1 MRNRTGLG
9 WVALALLAWS
19 GLGSAQT
26 LNNQSLSGKFFF
38 RHVSLGTDTSGNL
51 TDPRSLIGTIT
62 FDGSGHYSYTGQEV
76 IGTGSAANQTG
87 SGAYAVDPAG
97 FVTMDSPLRSGN
109 KVNARLGSSVLLGS
123 TTESTDSTYD
133 LFAAILAP
141 TSTVASALPG
151 PYWAVSL
158 EFPGATRAN
167 SRDTFFGLSSTV
179 AGQFATI
186 SVDGHAANLSGGFPT
201 TQQVT
206 GATYTMGPDGTG
218 SASFGAASTTVL
230 LSGNRTFYVSAD
242 GNSLVGGSTAAGSH
256 DFLFAVKA
264 DTGATAT
271 SWNADFW
278 GAGLRSD
285 SSLALGWAGSVSARG
300 LGNLT
305 WTRRYKELGSGAYDF
320 TGAQTYSLNSDGSG
334 TVLAAGS
341 SLGPMALG
349 AGGKTFVGAIANAS
363 DAAGFEIFFGAAMT
377 TVSGAGVF
385 LNPQRVLNGASYAPA
400 GNPIAPGEY
409 ISLFGSGLA
418 ASLKVAAPPPTPYP
432 FTLNNVTVLVNGKQA
447 ALYFVSA
454 TQINAI
460 VPYST
465 AGPTATIVVQDGSAT
480 SNTVTVPVAATAPGF
495 FSSDQSGT
503 GVAAVTHG
511 NAALGL
517 VTPAS
522 PASPGETVVVYLAGM
537 GAVSPALTDGT
548 ATGTNPLSSITAS
561 LAIYIGDQQ
570 ATTSYTGMA
579 PNYPGLYQINVVV
592 PLTINTTANVP
603 MAIATANAYHDQV
616 SLPVQ

>member
-1 MRNRTGLG
+1 
-9 WVALALLAWS
+9 
-19 GLGSAQT
+19 
-26 LNNQSLSGKFFF
+26 
-38 RHVSLGTDTSGNL
+38 
-51 TDPRSLIGTIT
+51 
-62 FDGSGHYSYTGQEV
+62 
-76 IGTGSAANQTG
+76 
-87 SGAYAVDPAG
+87 
-97 FVTMDSPLRSGN
+97 
-109 KVNARLGSSVLLGS
+109 
-123 TTESTDSTYD
+123 
-133 LFAAILAP
+133 
-141 TSTVASALPG
+141 
-151 PYWAVSL
+151 
-158 EFPGATRAN
+158 
-167 SRDTFFGLSSTV
+167 
-179 AGQFATI
+179 
-186 SVDGHAANLSGGFPT
+186 
-201 TQQVT
+201 
-206 GATYTMGPDGTG
+206 
-218 SASFGAASTTVL
+218 
-230 LSGNRTFYVSAD
+230 
-242 GNSLVGGSTAAGSH
+242 
-256 DFLFAVKA
+256 
-264 DTGATAT
+264 
-271 SWNADFW
+271 
-278 GAGLRSD
+278 
-285 SSLALGWAGSVSARG
+285 
-300 LGNLT
+300 
-305 WTRRYKELGSGAYDF
+305 
-320 TGAQTYSLNSDGSG
+320 
-334 TVLAAGS
+334 
-341 SLGPMALG
+341 
-349 AGGKTFVGAIANAS
+349 
-363 DAAGFEIFFGAAMT
+363 
-377 TVSGAGVF
+377 
-385 LNPQRVLNGASYAPA
+385 
-400 GNPIAPGEY
+400 
-409 ISLFGSGLA
+409 
-418 ASLKVAAPPPTPYP
+418 
-432 FTLNNVTVLVNGKQA
+432 LNNVTVLVNGKQA